1 MINNYTMHLI
11 FACALLTFLIQRIK
25 GKFEN
30 QSFKIP
36 LVLFSSGLPY
46 SSMNDLYETN
56 YEYEFGENQARE
68 EVYITQTPEFQSQS
82 SDLVSL

>member
-1 MINNYTMHLI
+1 MHLI
-11 FACALLTFLIQRIK
+11 FACALLTFLNKRIK

-36 LVLFSSGLPY
+36 PVLFSSGLPY

-56 YEYEFGENQARE
+56 YVYEFGENQARE

-82 SDLVSL
+82 LDLVSL